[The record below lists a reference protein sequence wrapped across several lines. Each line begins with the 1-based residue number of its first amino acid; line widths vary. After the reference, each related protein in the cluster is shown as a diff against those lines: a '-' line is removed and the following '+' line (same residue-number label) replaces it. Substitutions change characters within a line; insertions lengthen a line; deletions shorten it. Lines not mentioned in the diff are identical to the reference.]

1 MNSRLT
7 FAAALGALLLPLPV
21 LAQEEEPDPA
31 VFATYFYCNEAREA
45 RADTIISE
53 SVAPIMDRHM
63 AAGHLTAWGWYAHN
77 TGGRWRRLLY
87 MVSPDV
93 PTVMS
98 TREAV
103 IDDLIS
109 EAAEAT
115 AELTAVCPSHDDYVW
130 EVGAGSD
137 PTLAQGRSAVTMAT
151 YMVCDFTE
159 EGRADDIVE
168 EVFAAIYNK
177 HVEAGNI
184 TGWGW
189 LEHNIGGKYRRIAT
203 MAATDMSSLIS
214 ARAAIFEDLFEEA
227 PLALNTFGEICG
239 SHSDYIWEVRIAR
252 P

>member
-1 MNSRLT
+1 
-7 FAAALGALLLPLPV
+7 
-21 LAQEEEPDPA
+21 
-31 VFATYFYCNEAREA
+31 
-45 RADTIISE
+45 
-53 SVAPIMDRHM
+53 
-63 AAGHLTAWGWYAHN
+63 
-77 TGGRWRRLLY
+77 
-87 MVSPDV
+87 
-93 PTVMS
+93 
-98 TREAV
+98 
-103 IDDLIS
+103 
-109 EAAEAT
+109 
-115 AELTAVCPSHDDYVW
+115 
-130 EVGAGSD
+130 
-137 PTLAQGRSAVTMAT
+137 MAT

-203 MAATDMSSLIS
+203 IAATDMSSLIS

-239 SHSDYIWEVRIAR
+239 SHSDYIWEIRIAR